1 MILSY
6 CWEDART
13 TRGININGNSNN
25 VTANLEAA
33 LRQLRES
40 YCTKQSFKLWADAI
54 CIDQSNLEE
63 LGQQVGWKRDIY
75 ASAWHVVI
83 SLGVDANDSLLAM
96 TAIDHLN
103 ARIAMGSRAVDA

>member
-13 TRGININGNSNN
+13 TRGININGNGNN
-25 VTANLEAA
+25 ATANLEAA

-40 YCTKQSFKLWADAI
+40 YCTKQSFKLCADAI

-63 LGQQVGWKRDIY
+63 FGQLVGWKRDIY

-96 TAIDHLN
+96 TAINHLN